1 MRRRTYAGAAV
12 LLLLTMSLSGC
23 VFWADEESPTPIE
36 DSPYTSIWERHTLEW
51 QMDDSMSFLLNPGK
65 HVLNRI
71 LTHNHVLEEMPLSSI
86 LRAPLLLQ

>member
-51 QMDDSMSFLLNPGK
+51 QMDDSMSFLLNPGPYQA
-65 HVLNRI
+65 
-71 LTHNHVLEEMPLSSI
+71 LEVAEAYIEEDTSDVWLSLI
-86 LRAPLLLQ
+86 HI